1 MSRFDVLRSLG
12 RGAARAGAERVG
24 KLRPVAGLRD
34 AFAHLRARQAMIT
47 EAGLARAV
55 SHGITGARGVSVS
68 LRDGR
73 AVIDVAFAEGAPLV
87 VAVIPEETRFAPRG
101 AKEVLFRVEPPELAG
116 DARAREVVGAVAAAI
131 ARALWGP
138 VLGERREGEHALVDR
153 EGARLRADLRSV
165 PSVRAALEGSAL
177 APALDVVSIGGFAI
191 ADRAF
196 VVPVALPF
204 PAP

>member
-1 MSRFDVLRSLG
+1 MSRFDVLKSLV
-12 RGAARAGAERVG
+12 RGAAKASAERVG
-24 KLRPVAGLRD
+24 KLRSVAGLRE

-47 EAGLARAV
+47 EAGLARAI
-55 SHGITGARGVSVS
+55 SHGIAGASGVSVS

-73 AVIDVAFAEGAPLV
+73 AVIDVAFEQGAPLV

-101 AKEVLFRVEPPELAG
+101 AKEVLFRVEPPELTG
-116 DARAREVVGAVAAAI
+116 DARAREIVGAVAAAI

-191 ADRAF
+191 ADRALA
-196 VVPVALPF
+196 VTVALPF